1 MELKGQVILD
11 EDTMDNLKKQIRREV
26 IDEIKENGNYSFE
39 IEKYMKNCDFESYI
53 RMIENTIQQVIEN
66 SYKNDIYV
74 EHDQSDR
81 KGWNRIIA
89 IKKLLDI

>member
-39 IEKYMKNCDFESYI
+39 IEKYMKNCDMLN
-53 RMIENTIQQVIEN
+53 MINLIEKDGIELLLLKSCLIFNTI
-66 SYKNDIYV
+66 
-74 EHDQSDR
+74 
-81 KGWNRIIA
+81 
-89 IKKLLDI
+89 

>member
-39 IEKYMKNCDFESYI
+39 IEKYMK
-53 RMIENTIQQVIEN
+53 
-66 SYKNDIYV
+66 
-74 EHDQSDR
+74 
-81 KGWNRIIA
+81 
-89 IKKLLDI
+89 